1 MIIDVNAYL
10 GHYPFRQL
18 PRTDARSL
26 VAHMDA
32 HGIDIALVSSLHAVF
47 YRDSHQGN
55 CELFAEIQPFQPRLV
70 PVATVNPKYV
80 GWEADLAESVET
92 GRAKGIA
99 LWPEHHGYQLA
110 DEHGQAALR
119 RIADYGLPIVLT
131 QRLED
136 RRQRHH
142 WDVASD
148 LTIDSVI
155 AAATA
160 HPTLRFLLSNWI
172 GLDGTKLRAAGL
184 RGRCLIDFARLH
196 VLMNKEVPQL
206 VETLGVESIAFGS
219 HMPFDYLGPSLVK
232 LANLAV
238 VLPEDYERIAWRNA
252 AEFFRLELPQEQTRP
267 SGADR

>member
-1 MIIDVNAYL
+1 MIIDVNAFL

-18 PRTDARSL
+18 PRTDARSQIT
-26 VAHMDA
+26 HMDA
-32 HGIDIALVSSLHAVF
+32 HGIDVAFVSSLHAVF
-47 YRDSHQGN
+47 YRDAHEGDR
-55 CELFAEIQPFQPRLV
+55 ELFAEIQPYPQRLM
-70 PVATVNPKYV
+70 PLATVNPKYV

-92 GRAKGIA
+92 GRARGIA

-110 DEHGQAALR
+110 DEHGQVALR
-119 RIADYGLPIVLT
+119 RIAEYDLPVVLT

-148 LTIDSVI
+148 LTLESVI

-160 HPTLRFLLSNWI
+160 HPTLRLLLSNWI
-172 GLDGTKLRAAGL
+172 GLDGAKLREAGL

-206 VETLGVESIAFGS
+206 IEMLGVESIAFGS
-219 HMPFDYLGPSLVK
+219 HMPFDYAGPSLVK
-232 LANLAV
+232 LANVAA
-238 VLPEDYERIAWRNA
+238 VLPDDYEQIAWKNA
-252 AEFFRLELPQEQTRP
+252 AKFFRLDLPERQTGRP
-267 SGADR
+267 GANQ

>member
-1 MIIDVNAYL
+1 MIIDVNTYL

-18 PRTDARSL
+18 PRTSARSV

-32 HGIDIALVSSLHAVF
+32 HGIDVALVSSLHAVF
-47 YRDSHQGN
+47 YRDAHQGN
-55 CELFAEIQPFQPRLV
+55 RELFAAVQPFSDRLL
-70 PVATVNPKYV
+70 PIATVNPKYV
-80 GWEADLAESVET
+80 GWEADLAESIES
-92 GRAKGIA
+92 GRARGIA

-119 RIADYGLPIVLT
+119 RIAGYDVPVILT

-148 LTIDSVI
+148 LTLDSVI
-155 AAATA
+155 AVATA
-160 HPTLRFLLSNWI
+160 HPQLRLALINWI
-172 GLDGTKLRAAGL
+172 GLDGNRLRAAGL

-196 VLMNKEVPQL
+196 VLMNREVPRL
-206 VETLGVESIAFGS
+206 IESLGVEAIAFGS
-219 HMPFDYLGPSLVK
+219 HVPFDYAGPSLVK
-232 LANLAV
+232 LANVAA

-252 AEFFRLELPQEQTRP
+252 AEFFRLELPEKPTG
-267 SGADR
+267 SAE